1 MEKKTMGGFIAALR
15 RAGGMTQRDLADR
28 LNVSDKTVSRWERD
42 DGAPDLSLIPV
53 IAEIFGVTCDEL
65 LRGQRRSQDEA
76 PPEDAASARGERE
89 RKRLLKAALSRY
101 QVRTYISMG
110 LAVGGLLTALVCN
123 FAFFRAVLGFY
134 LGAALFAVSV
144 VCQAVSIRL
153 ALGSVDDAGLSE
165 TELSDFRRAV
175 YRYGALSNGLTA
187 ALLGFTAPLLTA
199 SAFTGLSAEFAL
211 YGLISA
217 GLSLAVFAAARWLLS
232 ARLVKTGVFILS
244 ADEERAY
251 RRNHALQARCAAVLA
266 CALALTA
273 LADHVLTGSDRA
285 FLEGTVFTDYDD
297 FKEFMERDVD
307 YSGRAATGASANPVA
322 PDSNG
327 GEDMTGDSD
336 EFGRYVLRNKSVY
349 RVSYSE
355 NTLPI
360 TVYTYQDMD
369 RAASRRALANAG
381 FSVLYC
387 LELGSAALYYLLRRS
402 RRPRDSARRP

>member
-1 MEKKTMGGFIAALR
+1 M
-15 RAGGMTQRDLADR
+15 
-28 LNVSDKTVSRWERD
+28 
-42 DGAPDLSLIPV
+42 
-53 IAEIFGVTCDEL
+53 
-65 LRGQRRSQDEA
+65 
-76 PPEDAASARGERE
+76 
-89 RKRLLKAALSRY
+89 
-101 QVRTYISMG
+101 
-110 LAVGGLLTALVCN
+110 
-123 FAFFRAVLGFY
+123 
-134 LGAALFAVSV
+134 
-144 VCQAVSIRL
+144 SIRL

-217 GLSLAVFAAARWLLS
+217 GLSLAVFAAVRWFLS
-232 ARLVKTGVFILS
+232 ARLVKTGALILS

-251 RRNHALQARCAAVLA
+251 RRNQARCAAVLA

-307 YSGRAATGASANPVA
+307 YSGRAGTGASANPDPSA
-322 PDSNG
+322 PDPSG

-387 LELGSAALYYLLRRS
+387 LELGSAALFYSLRRS